1 MIYEIITGLSLSINI
16 CYILYRIKEVEK
28 FHIYLIQLDEK
39 FSIIQMDLE
48 YDRCIEEDE
57 YFNKSNMVVLDIKTS
72 MLDFIIKVFSFK
84 ALTVENWL
92 KPQTIKA
99 LKLNNL
105 LPS

>member
-16 CYILYRIKEVEK
+16 YYILYRIKEVEK

-39 FSIIQMDLE
+39 FSIMQMDLE
-48 YDRCIEEDE
+48 YDRCLKEGD
-57 YFNKSNMVVLDIKTS
+57 YFNKSNMDELKLRTS
-72 MLDFIIKVFSFK
+72 ILDFIIKVFSFK

-99 LKLNNL
+99 LKQNNL